1 MPKTLTIELPD
12 EIYEG
17 LQKLAEKW
25 QTTPERIASD
35 WVVYEAEQVLDDPL
49 EKWIGAID
57 TGVIG
62 WGERHDE
69 LLGEAL
75 MRKVRGEP
83 DDD

>member
-1 MPKTLTIELPD
+1 MPKTLMIELPD

-35 WVVYEAEQVLDDPL
+35 WVVYEAERVLNDPL

-75 MRKVRGEP
+75 MRKLRGEP
-83 DDD
+83 DDA

>member
-35 WVVYEAEQVLDDPL
+35 WVVYEAERVLNDPL

-75 MRKVRGEP
+75 MRKLMGEP
-83 DDD
+83 DDA

>member
-25 QTTPERIASD
+25 KTTPERIAAD
-35 WVVYEAEQVLDDPL
+35 WVVFQADQVLNDPL

-57 TGVIG
+57 TGAH
-62 WGERHDE
+62 WWAERHDE
-69 LLGEAL
+69 LFGESL
-75 MRKVRGEP
+75 
-83 DDD
+83 

>member
-35 WVVYEAEQVLDDPL
+35 WVVYEAERVLNDPL

-62 WGERHDE
+62 
-69 LLGEAL
+69 LGVSDMTNCWA
-75 MRKVRGEP
+75 RR
-83 DDD
+83 

>member
-25 QTTPERIASD
+25 KTTPERIAAD
-35 WVVYEAEQVLDDPL
+35 WVVLQADQVLNDPL
-49 EKWIGAID
+49 EEIIGAID

-75 MRKVRGEP
+75 MKKVRGEP
-83 DDD
+83 DDA

>member
-12 EIYEG
+12 EVYEG

-25 QTTPERIASD
+25 QTTPESIASD
-35 WVVYEAEQVLDDPL
+35 WVVYEAERVLNDPL

-57 TGVIG
+57 TGIIG

-75 MRKVRGEP
+75 MWEMRGEP
-83 DDD
+83 DDE